1 MVQLS
6 GDTVWP
12 VTPDASTVDASTVPS
27 WLPASSAAAFP
38 GPGVILTFLPA
49 FLAARRLGVEA
60 VAAVVAAQQP
70 APLAAGPLISRV
82 VDATGRRA
90 RRPRCARSDSLLGS
104 GACAGLMQLAA
115 GGAGG

>member
-12 VTPDASTVDASTVPS
+12 VTPGAGTALSRLA
-27 WLPASSAAAFP
+27 ACYAAALF

-60 VAAVVAAQQP
+60 VAAVVAAHQP

-90 RRPRCARSDSLLGS
+90 RRPRWARSDALLGG
-104 GACAGLMQLAA
+104 GACAGPMPPAA